1 MGVSVTVSSEDKMS
15 SRQSYTARRSI
26 IEKSRKSMLQEE
38 PLGRSVPVTRIP
50 STEDTGDEPQL
61 GVEIVKSEY
70 ELYAEKVKWIFGLSI
85 GLLVSTFAN
94 GIAQM
99 VMTQWV
105 TGSLILLF
113 AIIASLI
120 VPIIFNRDCF
130 QKLARKEKKPEM
142 RNRFESLASVDYHQN
157 QY

>member
-1 MGVSVTVSSEDKMS
+1 MSIIIKMIILTS
-15 SRQSYTARRSI
+15 QLSTIANRRTI

-120 VPIIFNRDCF
+120 VPIIFNRDCL
-130 QKLARKEKKPEM
+130 QKLVRKGNDTSIRVPHL
-142 RNRFESLASVDYHQN
+142 NSSYI
-157 QY
+157 